1 MTTTRNGGASAC
13 LLASASPVAWQRPQL
28 ALRISRPLA
37 ALSPAAAAETFRAN
51 PELDT
56 ERVILELKV
65 GEALVSMLENKGEP
79 SIVQRTLI
87 RPPEGRIGPVTEAE
101 RRGIIAASP
110 FNGKYDKVENSE
122 SAEEMLAGRATAPKE
137 DEASA
142 GGGWSDIIFGGKGP
156 TGRRRQG
163 VGEMVG
169 RELTRSF
176 SRQVASIIRS
186 IIMKA
191 IRGGR

>member
-1 MTTTRNGGASAC
+1 MR
-13 LLASASPVAWQRPQL
+13 
-28 ALRISRPLA
+28 
-37 ALSPAAAAETFRAN
+37 AAAETFRAN

-110 FNGKYDKVENSE
+110 FNGKYETVENAE
-122 SAEEMLAGRATAPKE
+122 SAEEMLAGRAA
-137 DEASA
+137 AA
-142 GGGWSDIIFGGKGP
+142 QGGGSL
-156 TGRRRQG
+156 GRRRRLERHHLRRQG
-163 VGEMVG
+163 SDRAPPPGRGRDGG
-169 RELTRSF
+169 RELQRSF
-176 SRQVASIIRS
+176 SRSVGVHHPQHHHEGDPRRPLTTDPPGTRWRECTMMA
-186 IIMKA
+186 A
-191 IRGGR
+191 PGNTP